1 MSNTTSNLADESSI
15 QRWRFLLSKTALPAS
30 AIPIVLVLASCGEV
44 YRIEK
49 ILINPST
56 VLGGTEQV
64 TPLTLFA
71 SVPATIVNLDFDVVF
86 KRADGFNDPI
96 DFRADVNLRPSSGN
110 AVFVNGSNYGAET
123 SSRRAERLLIV
134 MCKRIEPP
142 GGEATVELEVAHA
155 FGIAS
160 APSSVRPTGTTSASV
175 TANVSVASESR
186 GGRAARNA
194 ERPLVITCL
203 RDNPLM

>member
-1 MSNTTSNLADESSI
+1 MLNTTSDLAIKSLVRRS
-15 QRWRFLLSKTALPAS
+15 RFLFSRVAATVCAMPA
-30 AIPIVLVLASCGEV
+30 VLALSSCGEL
-44 YRIEK
+44 YSIEK
-49 ILINPST
+49 ILINPSN

-86 KRADGFNDPI
+86 KRSNGFTDPI

-110 AVFVNGSNYGAET
+110 AVFVTGSNYGAET
-123 SSRRAERLLIV
+123 SSRRAEGLLIIA
-134 MCKRIEPP
+134 CKRIEPP
-142 GGEATVELEVAHA
+142 GGVATVELEVAHA

-160 APSSVRPTGTTSASV
+160 APSSVRPTGTASASV